1 VILVRHCQSEFNLH
15 YGRTGVDPGIVDPR
29 LTEEG
34 RRQAAQI
41 ADLLQRLPCKR
52 LLSSPY
58 RRAIETASALS
69 ARLGAPLEIERLV
82 GERMAFVC
90 DVGSPVSHLSG
101 EFPHLD
107 FTALEE
113 CWWPQV
119 EEDETALQVRCRA
132 FRAKAI
138 DAGDTTGWIVV
149 SHWGFIRSLTGHRV
163 KNAAILHLDPTQPHP
178 NGAEVV
184 CVPDL

>member
-15 YGRTGVDPGIVDPR
+15 YGRTGIDPGIVDPR

-34 RRQAAQI
+34 RRQAEQI
-41 ADLLQRLPCKR
+41 ADLLHRLPCKR
-52 LLSSPY
+52 LISSPY

-69 ARLGAPLEIERLV
+69 ARLRAPLEIERLV

-149 SHWGFIRSLTGHRV
+149 SHWGFIRGLTGLGVANGTALLYDPADGQARSLE
-163 KNAAILHLDPTQPHP
+163 AADP
-178 NGAEVV
+178 AW
-184 CVPDL
+184 